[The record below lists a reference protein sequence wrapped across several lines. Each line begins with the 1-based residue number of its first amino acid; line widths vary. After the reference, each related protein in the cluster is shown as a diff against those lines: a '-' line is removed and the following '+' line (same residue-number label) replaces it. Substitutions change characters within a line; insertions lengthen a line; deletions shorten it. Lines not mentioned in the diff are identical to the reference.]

1 MPGKKRRWHH
11 KKHDLP
17 IRRDPFKPFPQSDS
31 FACDHP
37 VKGAPLRS
45 ASLRDGFAALDWD
58 PGLRQNALLMKRFEL
73 EGLPGPHS

>member
-1 MPGKKRRWHH
+1 M
-11 KKHDLP
+11 
-17 IRRDPFKPFPQSDS
+17 IRLVHSDPFKPFPQSDS

-45 ASLRDGFAALDWD
+45 ASLRDFALDWD